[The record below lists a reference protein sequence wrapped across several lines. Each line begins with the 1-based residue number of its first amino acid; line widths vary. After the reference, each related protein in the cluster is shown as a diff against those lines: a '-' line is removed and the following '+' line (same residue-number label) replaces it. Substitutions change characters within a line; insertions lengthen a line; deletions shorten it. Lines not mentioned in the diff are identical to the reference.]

1 MGKLGEE
8 KIRTSTGTLFE
19 KISIEHIFETCK
31 RRNFSCAIYQLPV
44 SLHRPEEHNRQSK
57 HLIIDLSPGR
67 KLENLHLDEMG
78 SGFVFHPFSAENHPI
93 KFIQKNLHIIED
105 HESSKLELVHSTISN
120 DEFMELFNGRD
131 YPVTKH
137 AESSYSKS
145 VFAKSTDEEKSIFI
159 DLINSTIEEIN
170 KDGFQKAVIT
180 RNKAIQLPENF
191 NSVDFFN
198 TLSKRYLNSFT
209 YLSYIPEIG
218 TWLGATPETLINID
232 RNQQF
237 KTIALA
243 ATQAFNENIDL
254 EDTTWS
260 QKDIEEQAMVS
271 RYIINCFK
279 KIRLREFEEIGPRTH
294 LSGNLIHLKTD
305 YIVEMDQEAFPE
317 LGTVMLELLHP
328 TSAVCG
334 MPKEPSREFILKNEG
349 FDREYFSG
357 FLGPVNVMGETNIFV
372 NLRCMKLLES
382 QAKLFAGAGII
393 SNSNPEKEWNETEI
407 KMETL
412 LQVLTEMY

>member
-8 KIRTSTGTLFE
+8 KISTSTVTLFE
-19 KISIEHIFETCK
+19 RISIEHIFETCK
-31 RRNFSCAIYQLPV
+31 RRNFSCAMYQLPV
-44 SLHRPEEHNRQSK
+44 SLHRPEENNKQNK
-57 HLIIDLSPGR
+57 HLIVDLSPGI

-78 SGFVFHPFSAENHPI
+78 SGFIFHPFSVDKHPI
-93 KFIQKNLHIIED
+93 KFIQKDLHIVED
-105 HESSKLELVHSTISN
+105 NESSKLELVHSTIST
-120 DEFMELFNGRD
+120 DKFIELFNECD
-131 YPVTKH
+131 NPESKH
-137 AESSYSKS
+137 TESSYSKA
-145 VFAKSTDEEKSIFI
+145 VFAKSTHEEKSIFI
-159 DLINSTIEEIN
+159 ELVNSTIEEIN
-170 KDGFQKAVIT
+170 KDSFQKAVIT
-180 RNKAIQLPENF
+180 RNKLIQLPENF

-198 TLSKRYLNSFT
+198 TLSNQYLNAFT
-209 YLSYIPEIG
+209 YLTYIPEIG
-218 TWLGATPETLINID
+218 SWLGATPETLINID

-237 KTIALA
+237 KTISLA
-243 ATQAFNENIDL
+243 ATQAFNEIIDL

-294 LSGNLIHLKTD
+294 LSGNLVHLKTE
-305 YIVEMDQEAFPE
+305 YTVEMNQEAFPE

-334 MPKEPSREFILKNEG
+334 MPKESSREFILKNEG

-357 FLGPVNVMGETNIFV
+357 FLGPINVLDETNIFV
-372 NLRCMKLLES
+372 NLRCMKLLEK
-382 QAKLFAGAGII
+382 QARLYAGAGII
-393 SNSNPEKEWNETEI
+393 ANSNPEKEWNETEI

-412 LQVLTEMY
+412 LKVLKEVY